1 MHDKGTEIP
10 IIKYSLFKTKMCLSI
25 SEAGSPILLELSN
38 LYLTAF
44 LFGQSVFSNQ
54 LL

>member
-1 MHDKGTEIP
+1 MIREQKSL
-10 IIKYSLFKTKMCLSI
+10 KLSNSLFKTKMWLSI
-25 SEAGSPILLELSN
+25 SEAGSPIPLELSN
-38 LYLTAF
+38 FYLTVF